1 MATPAW
7 QRAEGKKCISCKEV
21 KSTDDFYR
29 NGFYVDGSP
38 KFNSWCKKC
47 RLEKTKSKYREDGL
61 YIKSIVARRSKS
73 PRSYLSYLLD
83 KAKKRNKE
91 VDINLDYLED
101 IWNNQEGK
109 CALTGDTMTHLVG
122 GIDSVSIDRIDSR
135 KGYIKGNIQLVKKKV
150 NIAKSDMTYDEFLDI
165 CRKVYLNGL

>member
-1 MATPAW
+1 
-7 QRAEGKKCISCKEV
+7 
-21 KSTDDFYR
+21 
-29 NGFYVDGSP
+29 
-38 KFNSWCKKC
+38 
-47 RLEKTKSKYREDGL
+47 
-61 YIKSIVARRSKS
+61 VARRSKS

-83 KAKKRNKE
+83 KAKRRNKE
-91 VDINLDYLED
+91 VDINLNYLED

-150 NIAKSDMTYDEFLDI
+150 NIAKNDMTYDEFLDI